1 MKTKL
6 ILALIFAA
14 VVAFGGFII
23 NLQRNEI
30 KSLRSDNSVLMGNN
44 NLLVTQ
50 LRKTYNDNE
59 KLATSNKKLQQS
71 IKADTSGFDWHFDLT
86 SNPVL
91 LEFKRMHKN

>member
-14 VVAFGGFII
+14 VVAFGWFII

-30 KSLRSDNSVLMGNN
+30 NSLRGEKSILMGNN
-44 NLLVTQ
+44 NLLVNQ

-59 KLATSNKKLQQS
+59 KLATSNKKLQQA
-71 IKADTSGFDWHFDLT
+71 IKTDQSGFDWHYDLT
-86 SNPVL
+86 SNSVL

>member
-14 VVAFGGFII
+14 VVAFGWFII

-30 KSLRSDNSVLMGNN
+30 NSLRGDNSVLLGNN

-59 KLATSNKKLQQS
+59 KLASSNKKLQQA
-71 IKADTSGFDWHFDLT
+71 IKADKSGFDWHYNLVN
-86 SNPVL
+86 NPVL
-91 LEFKRMHKN
+91 LEFKRMHE

>member
-6 ILALIFAA
+6 IFALIFAA

-71 IKADTSGFDWHFDLT
+71 IKADKSGFDWRYNLT

>member
-14 VVAFGGFII
+14 VVAFGVFVI

-30 KSLRSDNSVLMGNN
+30 NSLRAEKSVLIGNN
-44 NLLVTQ
+44 NLLVNQ
-50 LRKTYNDNE
+50 LRKTYDDNE
-59 KLATSNKKLQQS
+59 KLATSNKKLQQA
-71 IKADTSGFDWHFDLT
+71 IKTDQSGFDWHYDLA

-91 LEFKRMHKN
+91 LEFKRMHE